1 MRRASEMAA
10 PYATIRKDL
19 RAPLRQYGATMFR
32 EVPQSMSAAIDS
44 APPARAR
51 ILLVEDDDAVRRSL
65 QLLLTSRGY
74 DVRAYRTGE
83 GLAKEP
89 EALSAACLVADL
101 MMPEGDAL
109 QLLHGLR
116 AAGWK
121 GPSVLISGH
130 LTDEWA
136 SQAEAAGYDAV
147 LPKPIGESVLV
158 GWIARLLDRSTEG

>member
-1 MRRASEMAA
+1 M
-10 PYATIRKDL
+10 I
-19 RAPLRQYGATMFR
+19 MFR
-32 EVPQSMSAAIDS
+32 EVSHFMPPADAS
-44 APPARAR
+44 APPARPR

-65 QLLLTSRGY
+65 QLLLVSRGY
-74 DVRAYRTGE
+74 DVRAYRTAE
-83 GLAKEP
+83 GLAEEP

-109 QLLHGLR
+109 QLLHSLR
-116 AAGWK
+116 GAGWK
-121 GPSVLISGH
+121 GPSILISGR

-158 GWIARLLDRSTEG
+158 GWIARLLDRSTEI